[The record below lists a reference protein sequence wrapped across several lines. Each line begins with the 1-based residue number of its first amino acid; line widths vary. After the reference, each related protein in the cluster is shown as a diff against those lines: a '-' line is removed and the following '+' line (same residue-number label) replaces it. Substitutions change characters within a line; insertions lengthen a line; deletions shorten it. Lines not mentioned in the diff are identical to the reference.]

1 MKETVRSLQH
11 GAGVGMEN
19 SWLGPQGKSLEKS
32 DLTLIHSPSSYVKI
46 CWKTLLVS
54 SSPGVSHFPSRDIF
68 VVRHPGTLI
77 IGNIYMWLGQK
88 PPVVVDL
95 LEVGSVTSSLALAS
109 SPVFTQPVPRNFTL
123 SPWWYLPIKRPGH
136 SFRESVSRPSL
147 GSIPK
152 KCGVP
157 ALESH
162 TAEFC
167 SNTVLCHQAL
177 STTT

>member
-1 MKETVRSLQH
+1 MVGWSFPWETDPSTGWCCASSKAEAWRRLSVLLRT

-46 CWKTLLVS
+46 WWKTLLVS

-68 VVRHPGTLI
+68 VIRHPGTLI

-109 SPVFTQPVPRNFTL
+109 SLCSPSVFPGISPLALGGTCPLNVQVIPSERAFPDTL
-123 SPWWYLPIKRPGH
+123 
-136 SFRESVSRPSL
+136 
-147 GSIPK
+147 
-152 KCGVP
+152 
-157 ALESH
+157 
-162 TAEFC
+162 
-167 SNTVLCHQAL
+167 
-177 STTT
+177 